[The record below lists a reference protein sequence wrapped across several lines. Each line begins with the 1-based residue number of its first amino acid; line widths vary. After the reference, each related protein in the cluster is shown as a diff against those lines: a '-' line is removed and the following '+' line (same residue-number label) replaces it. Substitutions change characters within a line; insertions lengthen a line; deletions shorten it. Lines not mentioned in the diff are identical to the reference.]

1 MAARGSLAISENFG
15 DLLDP
20 RFSKIYTTEYAER
33 IKTSMIPM
41 LFGMIGPGQLKTKS
55 SYRVSGVGAMSDLE
69 DFDGQIAYDTFS
81 QLYDKTFEFP
91 EKALG
96 FKVERKLHD
105 DDEFGIM
112 DQRPRQLAISAA
124 RTREKKAANMYN
136 TSFVGTDGPDS
147 LSLFNASHPYSPD
160 DATTQSNRGTSA
172 LSATSIE
179 ATRRIGFT
187 SIMNDRG
194 ELLDVN
200 YDLLLVP
207 PNLEETAWEVI
218 NSRGKVETADNNAN
232 FHYGKYQLAM
242 WPRLTDTNN
251 WFFLD
256 STLLKLFY
264 LWMDRVKGTLNYDRD
279 FDTLQAKWSF
289 YERYQCGWGDWRPG
303 YGHLVA

>member
-33 IKTSMIPM
+33 IKTSMIPA
-41 LFGMIGPGQLKTKS
+41 LFSIIGPSQLKMKS

-69 DFDGQIAYDTFS
+69 DFDGNISYDTFS

-96 FKVERKLHD
+96 FKVERKLFD

-124 RTREKKAANMYN
+124 RTREKKAASMWNN
-136 TSFVGTDGPDS
+136 AFTGTDGPDS
-147 LSLFNASHPYSPD
+147 LSLCNASHPYSPD
-160 DATTQSNRGTSA
+160 DATTQSNRGTTAFSA
-172 LSATSIE
+172 PAVE
-179 ATRRIGFT
+179 ATRTIGFT
-187 SIMNDRG
+187 SIFNDRG

-200 YDLLLVP
+200 YDTILYP
-207 PNLEETAWEVI
+207 PDLEVEVFEVL
-218 NSRGKVETADNNAN
+218 NSKGKVDTADNNAN
-232 FHYGKYQLAM
+232 INYGKYTGIM

-251 WFFLD
+251 WFFID
-256 STLLKLFY
+256 SSLAKLFL
-264 LWMDRVKGTLNYDRD
+264 LWMDRVKGSLNYDRD

-289 YERYQCGWGDWRPG
+289 YERYQCGWGDWRPV
-303 YGHLVA
+303 YGHLVS

>member
-15 DLLDP
+15 DVLDP
-20 RFSKIYTTEYAER
+20 RFSKIYVTEYAER
-33 IKTSMIPM
+33 IQSSMIPM
-41 LFGMIGPGQLKTKS
+41 LFGMIGPGQLKYKS
-55 SYRVSGVGAMSDLE
+55 AYKVSGVGAMSDLE
-69 DFDGQIAYDTFS
+69 DFDGNISYDTFS

-96 FKVERKLHD
+96 FKVERKLYD

-136 TSFVGTDGPDS
+136 TGFVGTDGPDS
-147 LSLFNASHPYSPD
+147 VSLFNASHPYSPD
-160 DATTQSNRGTSA
+160 DATTQSNRGMSA
-172 LSATSIE
+172 LDAVSVE
-179 ATRRIGFT
+179 ATRRRGFT
-187 SIMNDRG
+187 SVFNDRG

-207 PNLEETAWEVI
+207 PGLEEKAWEII
-218 NSRGKVETADNNAN
+218 NSRGKVDTADNNAN
-232 FHYGKYQLAM
+232 FHQGRYQLAV
-242 WPRLTDTNN
+242 WARLTDTNN
-251 WFFLD
+251 WFFID

-264 LWMDRVKGTLNYDRD
+264 LWMDRIKGSLNYDRD

-303 YGHLVA
+303 YGQLVS